1 MATKKKKKNSSLLT
15 IACSLLAL
23 LVVLVIFLTQKNTI
37 VTNLKETSFFDRAF
51 GTTPDFVKNHEP
63 EKTEKKQEVIELNNS
78 EVTIKIESE
87 EAPIP
92 EEKLAAPKDEIKTE
106 EIKIKEQEKPVVAE
120 KSETSEKT
128 EKSEKVSEKQ
138 SSQSSQSSQKTEK
151 KSETKTEK
159 NEPAQTQIQLCFVEI
174 NGDGSVS
181 RRIVKRSVQK
191 NNSPLTYAI
200 NELLKGPSLGNSNE
214 KNCMSLIPTGTKL
227 LSAKVQN
234 GVAYLNFN
242 ENFDI
247 NPYGVEGY
255 VNQLMQIV
263 YTATSF
269 STVTSV
275 QFLIEGEKREY
286 LGSEGQWIGSP
297 LSRNSF

>member
-1 MATKKKKKNSSLLT
+1 MATKKKKKNGSLLT
-15 IACSLLAL
+15 IACSLLAI
-23 LVVLVIFLTQKNTI
+23 LVVLVIFLTKKNTI

-51 GTTPDFVKNHEP
+51 GTTPEFVKNHEP

-87 EAPIP
+87 DVPIP

-120 KSETSEKT
+120 KSEKT
-128 EKSEKVSEKQ
+128 EKVTKKQ
-138 SSQSSQSSQKTEK
+138 SSQPTQKTEK
-151 KSETKTEK
+151 KSETRTEK
-159 NEPAQTQIQLCFVEI
+159 KAPAQTQIQLCFVEI

-214 KNCMSLIPTGTKL
+214 KNCMSLIPSGTKL

-234 GVAYLNFN
+234 GIAYLNFN

>member
-1 MATKKKKKNSSLLT
+1 MATKKKKKNGSLLT
-15 IACSLLAL
+15 IACSLLAI
-23 LVVLVIFLTQKNTI
+23 LVVLVIFLTKKNTI

-51 GTTPDFVKNHEP
+51 GTTPEFVKNHEP
-63 EKTEKKQEVIELNNS
+63 EKTEKKQDVIELNNS

-138 SSQSSQSSQKTEK
+138 SSQSTQKTEK

-159 NEPAQTQIQLCFVEI
+159 KAPAQTQIQLCFVEI

-181 RRIVKRSVQK
+181 RRIVKRSVPK

-200 NELLKGPSLGNSNE
+200 NELLKGPSLGNSSE
-214 KNCMSLIPTGTKL
+214 KNCMSLIPSGTKL

-234 GVAYLNFN
+234 GIAYLNFN

>member
-1 MATKKKKKNSSLLT
+1 MATKKKKKNGSLLT
-15 IACSLLAL
+15 VACSLLAL

-63 EKTEKKQEVIELNNS
+63 EKTEKKQEIIELNNS

-87 EAPIP
+87 EASIP

-106 EIKIKEQEKPVVAE
+106 EIKIKETEKPDVA
-120 KSETSEKT
+120 KNTEKT
-128 EKSEKVSEKQ
+128 EKSSEKQ
-138 SSQSSQSSQKTEK
+138 ATQKIEK
-151 KSETKTEK
+151 KT
-159 NEPAQTQIQLCFVEI
+159 PAQTQIQLCFVEI
-174 NGDGSVS
+174 DGDGSVT
-181 RRIVKRSVQK
+181 RRLVKRSVEK

-200 NELLKGPSLGNSNE
+200 NELLKGPSLGNSAE
-214 KNCMSLIPTGTKL
+214 KNCMSLIPSGTKL

-255 VNQLMQIV
+255 VNQLMQVV

-275 QFLIEGEKREY
+275 QFLIEGEEREY

>member
-1 MATKKKKKNSSLLT
+1 M
-15 IACSLLAL
+15 
-23 LVVLVIFLTQKNTI
+23 
-37 VTNLKETSFFDRAF
+37 
-51 GTTPDFVKNHEP
+51 
-63 EKTEKKQEVIELNNS
+63 
-78 EVTIKIESE
+78 
-87 EAPIP
+87 
-92 EEKLAAPKDEIKTE
+92 
-106 EIKIKEQEKPVVAE
+106 
-120 KSETSEKT
+120 
-128 EKSEKVSEKQ
+128 
-138 SSQSSQSSQKTEK
+138 
-151 KSETKTEK
+151 
-159 NEPAQTQIQLCFVEI
+159 
-174 NGDGSVS
+174 
-181 RRIVKRSVQK
+181 QK

>member
-1 MATKKKKKNSSLLT
+1 MAFKKNKKKKNGSLLT
-15 IACSLLAL
+15 VACSLLAL

-63 EKTEKKQEVIELNNS
+63 EKTEKKQEIIELNNS

-87 EAPIP
+87 EASIP

-106 EIKIKEQEKPVVAE
+106 EIKIKEAEKPDVA
-120 KSETSEKT
+120 KNTEKT
-128 EKSEKVSEKQ
+128 EKSSEKQ
-138 SSQSSQSSQKTEK
+138 TTQKTEK
-151 KSETKTEK
+151 KV
-159 NEPAQTQIQLCFVEI
+159 PAQTQIQLCFVEI
-174 NGDGSVS
+174 DGDGSVT
-181 RRIVKRSVQK
+181 RRLVKRSVEK

-200 NELLKGPSLGNSNE
+200 NELLKGPSLGNSAE
-214 KNCMSLIPTGTKL
+214 KNCMSLIPSGTKL

-255 VNQLMQIV
+255 VNQLMQVV